1 MAIITPLSRRKE
13 IYSDVY
19 KTMTVSAVNSD
30 LLKLSDE
37 QSVKESIK
45 NLIMTNRGERLFQ
58 PEVGCDIRNLLFDN
72 FTPDRLIVAKEL
84 IKTTLKNYEPRAGVI
99 GIDVISGIDDN
110 SISITITFNIINR
123 EEPIVLTLT
132 LDRVR

>member
-1 MAIITPLSRRKE
+1 M
-13 IYSDVY
+13 V
-19 KTMTVSAVNSD
+19 VSAVNAD

-58 PEVGCDIRNLLFDN
+58 PEVGCDIRSLLFDN
-72 FTPDRLIVAKEL
+72 FTPDRLIIAKEL
-84 IKTTLKNYEPRAGVI
+84 IRTTLKNYEPRAGVI
-99 GIDVISGIDDN
+99 GVDVISGIDDN
-110 SISITITFNIINR
+110 SISITIMFNIINR

>member
-1 MAIITPLSRRKE
+1 MA
-13 IYSDVY
+13 
-19 KTMTVSAVNSD
+19 VSAVNAD

-58 PEVGCDIRNLLFDN
+58 PEVGCDIRSLLFDN
-72 FTPDRLIVAKEL
+72 FTPDRLIIAKEL
-84 IKTTLKNYEPRAGVI
+84 IKTTLNNYEPRAGVI

-123 EEPIVLTLT
+123 EEPVVLTLT

>member
-1 MAIITPLSRRKE
+1 M
-13 IYSDVY
+13 Y
-19 KTMTVSAVNSD
+19 KTMDVSSINAD
-30 LLKLSDE
+30 LLKLTDE

-58 PEVGCDIRNLLFDN
+58 PDVGCDIRSLLFEN
-72 FTPDRLIVAKEL
+72 FTPDRLILAKEL
-84 IKTTLKNYEPRAGVI
+84 IRTTLQNYEPRAGVI
-99 GIDVISGIDDN
+99 GIDVVSGIDSN
-110 SISITITFNIINR
+110 TISITIIFNIINR

>member
-1 MAIITPLSRRKE
+1 MA
-13 IYSDVY
+13 
-19 KTMTVSAVNSD
+19 VSAVSAD

-58 PEVGCDIRNLLFDN
+58 PEVGCDIRRLLFDN
-72 FTPDRLIVAKEL
+72 FTPDRLIIAKEL
-84 IKTTLKNYEPRAGVI
+84 IRTTLKNYEPRAGLI
-99 GIDVISGIDDN
+99 GVDVISGIDDN

-123 EEPIVLTLT
+123 EEPVVLTLT

>member
-19 KTMTVSAVNSD
+19 KTMAVSAVNAD

-58 PEVGCDIRNLLFDN
+58 PDVGCDIRNLLFDN
-72 FTPDRLIVAKEL
+72 FTPDRLILAKEL
-84 IKTTLKNYEPRAGVI
+84 IRTTLKNYEPRAGLIAV
-99 GIDVISGIDDN
+99 DVISGIDDN

-123 EEPIVLTLT
+123 EEPVVLTLT

>member
-1 MAIITPLSRRKE
+1 MA
-13 IYSDVY
+13 
-19 KTMTVSAVNSD
+19 VSAVNAD

-58 PEVGCDIRNLLFDN
+58 PDVGCDIRNLLFEN
-72 FTPDRLIVAKEL
+72 FTPDRLIIAKEL
-84 IKTTLKNYEPRAGVI
+84 IRTTLKNYESRAGVI
-99 GIDVISGIDDN
+99 GIDVISGIDNND
-110 SISITITFNIINR
+110 ISITITFNIINR

>member
-1 MAIITPLSRRKE
+1 MA
-13 IYSDVY
+13 
-19 KTMTVSAVNSD
+19 VSAVNAD

-58 PEVGCDIRNLLFDN
+58 PDVGCDIRNLLFEN
-72 FTPDRLIVAKEL
+72 FTPDRLIIAKEL
-84 IKTTLKNYEPRAGVI
+84 IRTTLKNYEPRAGVI
-99 GIDVISGIDDN
+99 GIDVISGIDNND
-110 SISITITFNIINR
+110 ISITITFNIINR

>member
-19 KTMTVSAVNSD
+19 KTMAVSAVNAD

-58 PEVGCDIRNLLFDN
+58 PEVGCDIRSLLFDN
-72 FTPDRLIVAKEL
+72 FTPDRLIIAKEL
-84 IKTTLKNYEPRAGVI
+84 IKTTLSNYEPRAGVI
-99 GIDVISGIDDN
+99 GIDVIGGIDDN

>member
-19 KTMTVSAVNSD
+19 KTMAVSAVNAD

-58 PEVGCDIRNLLFDN
+58 PDVGCDIRNLLFEN
-72 FTPDRLIVAKEL
+72 FTPDRLIIAKEL
-84 IKTTLKNYEPRAGVI
+84 IRTTLKNYESRAGVI
-99 GIDVISGIDDN
+99 GIDVISGIDNND
-110 SISITITFNIINR
+110 ISITITFNIINR